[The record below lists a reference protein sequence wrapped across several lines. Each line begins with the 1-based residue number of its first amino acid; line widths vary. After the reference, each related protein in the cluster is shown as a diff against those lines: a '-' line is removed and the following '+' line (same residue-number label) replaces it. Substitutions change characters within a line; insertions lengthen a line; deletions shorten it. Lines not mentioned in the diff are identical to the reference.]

1 MQLINQ
7 KNTFLTWRTIT
18 IVIVIMTMTSSLSII
33 ENISNTVQYKDTLE
47 DTNRQLSVRRL
58 LKAVSGIFG
67 IERDVGS

>member
-1 MQLINQ
+1 MTIDKS

-33 ENISNTVQYKDTLE
+33 EIISNTVQYKAILE
-47 DTNRQLSVRRL
+47 DTDRQLSVCRL